1 MSRRKQNA
9 LQVVSNNDSPV
20 TLEKSKLCKVKYEDL
35 KNIQPKTFNQ
45 RQFFELYNQL
55 TSKPAVTSDP
65 ETTSPIKEIAPKKDG
80 KMKKATSLKDDTSKE
95 SDEDDVDL

>member
-1 MSRRKQNA
+1 MEVTKLPKNDHNMELIKEQLKVTQEQYAQMSKH
-9 LQVVSNNDSPV
+9 
-20 TLEKSKLCKVKYEDL
+20 
-35 KNIQPKTFNQ
+35 II
-45 RQFFELYNQL
+45 ELYNQL